1 MISFFWTLVR
11 NLDLTFI
18 KMILKREIG
27 IGQLTDVQ
35 TSEIDYITRMKA
47 MPFDLYS
54 KKVRPDDNFELLN
67 DLMLTIILESS
78 GEYWL
83 EE

>member
-1 MISFFWTLVR
+1 MISFFWTSIW
-11 NLDLTFI
+11 NLDFAFI

-54 KKVRPDDNFELLN
+54 KKVRPNVNFELSN
-67 DLMLTIILESS
+67 DLMLTII
-78 GEYWL
+78 
-83 EE
+83 

>member
-1 MISFFWTLVR
+1 
-11 NLDLTFI
+11 
-18 KMILKREIG
+18 MILKREIG

-54 KKVRPDDNFELLN
+54 KKVTSLVSEVYNDIKLTVFRILWEVLVGGMKEL
-67 DLMLTIILESS
+67 S
-78 GEYWL
+78 
-83 EE
+83 

>member
-1 MISFFWTLVR
+1 
-11 NLDLTFI
+11 
-18 KMILKREIG
+18 MILKREIG

-54 KKVRPDDNFELLN
+54 KKVRPDVNFELSN
-67 DLMLTIILESS
+67 DLMLTII
-78 GEYWL
+78 
-83 EE
+83 

>member
-1 MISFFWTLVR
+1 
-11 NLDLTFI
+11 
-18 KMILKREIG
+18 MILKREIG

-67 DLMLTIILESS
+67 DLMLTII
-78 GEYWL
+78 
-83 EE
+83 

>member
-1 MISFFWTLVR
+1 MSPWKR
-11 NLDLTFI
+11 NIGALDFNFLGHGFDSNLAFI

-67 DLMLTIILESS
+67 DLMLTII
-78 GEYWL
+78 
-83 EE
+83 

>member
-1 MISFFWTLVR
+1 
-11 NLDLTFI
+11 
-18 KMILKREIG
+18 MILKREVG

-54 KKVRPDDNFELLN
+54 KKVTSQNSNIYQIDWFS
-67 DLMLTIILESS
+67 ESC
-78 GEYWL
+78 GKYWL

>member
-1 MISFFWTLVR
+1 MSLWKKNKGSFDFNFVG
-11 NLDLTFI
+11 NDLDPDLACI
-18 KMILKREIG
+18 IMILKREIG

-54 KKVRPDDNFELLN
+54 KKVRAHDQSNYQ
-67 DLMLTIILESS
+67 TSS
-78 GEYWL
+78 S
-83 EE
+83 